1 MPRCS
6 SPRSPA
12 SSASAAARV
21 CQRSMYSRRLARKEA
36 AGEPLRDMLRDLSR
50 SHHKHVMEKHPFKPF
65 PTEDLEEAVLNVP
78 VSKYPFWE
86 RQLTRFG
93 REIVFKNVDAAVG
106 GGGQAVA
113 VAVAE
118 GEGEVGKDG
127 KDGHESKWIKECI
140 RFANAYPKVAKAD
153 SIVEG
158 AKHVGRLIVPLHPYM

>member
-1 MPRCS
+1 
-6 SPRSPA
+6 
-12 SSASAAARV
+12 
-21 CQRSMYSRRLARKEA
+21 
-36 AGEPLRDMLRDLSR
+36 
-50 SHHKHVMEKHPFKPF
+50 MEKHPFKPF

-113 VAVAE
+113 VAE
-118 GEGEVGKDG
+118 GEGEVGKDC

-158 AKHVGRLIVPLHPYM
+158 AKHVGRLIVPLHPYMQPGGSIRLPPRRALSSTTTVAQPPLYSLPRVFLRSMPLLRRMV